1 MVRKAGAILAALT
14 LAACGGPPPEAPSPA
29 GGAVVPRH
37 WDQACNATRARP
49 TTMRVSELFDTVGL
63 GGRLAHIGVKP
74 LPLAPP
80 WPIYDFITRY
90 DARGRPVASGTWDAT
105 VDSTLA
111 GALEEELRGRV
122 RPLAGLLEPTG
133 FRSQVV
139 FARRVTF
146 DLAGPVECLPHL
158 VHEEGKRATGLPEDV
173 TTWGGRG
180 YVAPGDTRTALVKIH
195 VDPTGAVSALEDM
208 AGSPEALARV
218 RTVIARLRFEPALSN
233 GVPVPG
239 TLLQGFRFRTPGG

>member
-1 MVRKAGAILAALT
+1 V
-14 LAACGGPPPEAPSPA
+14 
-29 GGAVVPRH
+29 
-37 WDQACNATRARP
+37 
-49 TTMRVSELFDTVGL
+49 RVSELFDTVGL
-63 GGRLAHIGVKP
+63 GDRLGRIGVKP

-80 WPIYDFITRY
+80 WPLYDFIVRY

-111 GALEEELRGRV
+111 AVLEAELRGRI
-122 RPLAGLLEPTG
+122 RPLSGLLEPTG

-158 VHEEGKRATGLPEDV
+158 VHEEGKRATGLPDDV

-180 YVAPGDTRTALVKIH
+180 SVRPDDTRQAMVRIH
-195 VDPTGAVSALEDM
+195 VDATGAVRTMEDV

-218 RTVIARLRFEPALSN
+218 RTVIPLLRFEPALSN

-239 TLLQGFRFRTPGG
+239 VLLQGFRFRTPAGG